1 MVKTREIW
9 SVIEGMEGQRNSG
22 ENAEGK
28 MDKMAFSPQK
38 THREG
43 EPALLERG
51 TPGFRKD
58 PVPRVL
64 PGGALQEQCSGSA
77 PFIPRTGV
85 GIPSPRNSPAWL
97 GLPRKG
103 WKLFYSPPKNEF
115 CGSCSAGTGQ
125 SELQGWGKDPARNF
139 SHFLENQGNSFSCRM
154 AAVLP
159 SHVGVS
165 MLELKSNPSSTSRGH
180 EIFTFQAFKE

>member
-1 MVKTREIW
+1 M
-9 SVIEGMEGQRNSG
+9 EGMEGQRNSG

-28 MDKMAFSPQK
+28 MDRMAFSPQK

-58 PVPRVL
+58 PVPWVL

-77 PFIPRTGV
+77 PFIPTTGV
-85 GIPSPRNSPAWL
+85 GIPVPGNGPAWL

-103 WKLFYSPPKNEF
+103 WKLFHSLSKNEF
-115 CGSCSAGTGQ
+115 YGGCWVQ
-125 SELQGWGKDPARNF
+125 
-139 SHFLENQGNSFSCRM
+139 
-154 AAVLP
+154 
-159 SHVGVS
+159 
-165 MLELKSNPSSTSRGH
+165 LELGRVGCRVGAKIQPGISPISWKIRETASAAGWQQCCLPTW
-180 EIFTFQAFKE
+180 AFPCWN